1 MAATVDIYATQ
12 SLLPAAP
19 TLGTL
24 AVVLSDAHDYGGT
37 GGRGLFVFLGGTGWQ
52 PVAQAVS
59 TGYSPT

>member
-1 MAATVDIYATQ
+1 MAATVDVYATQ

-19 TLGTL
+19 AFGTV
-24 AVVLSDAHDYGGT
+24 AVVLSDAHDYGGS

-59 TGYSPT
+59 TGYWPT